1 MYRHSICFPSW
12 FFSCSVTPTF
22 FEDFILVLEKYISV
36 AISGTVNAQEAGM
49 PEGGS
54 GMEGSGCEGSG
65 GEGSGCEASGEASG
79 APGGAVPPPM

>member
-1 MYRHSICFPSW
+1 MLPI
-12 FFSCSVTPTF
+12 VVLLL
-22 FEDFILVLEKYISV
+22 LVAVS
-36 AISGTVNAQEAGM
+36 ATVNAQDAGM

-79 APGGAVPPPM
+79 APGGAMPPPM

>member
-1 MYRHSICFPSW
+1 MLPI
-12 FFSCSVTPTF
+12 VVLLL
-22 FEDFILVLEKYISV
+22 LVATS
-36 AISGTVNAQEAGM
+36 ATVNAQDAGM

-79 APGGAVPPPM
+79 APDVSFVGHQATEWLFIT